1 MHFKSPVLTQ
11 SAFKSS
17 VKYFSWQV
25 THSSDSTMILIF
37 SETFNFFQ
45 FLSFFFTVFSLKNH
59 HPNNGKTI
67 NLYSQREF
75 LLIFSL
81 QTYKFRVI
89 TSPDERFSETLATNS
104 STSPILLPSNS
115 FFLLKIGLFWFIS
128 TRGRVFDRIKNFLKM
143 KLKGTQVWS
152 IFDSFLTLR

>member
-1 MHFKSPVLTQ
+1 MHFKSPVLTH

-25 THSSDSTMILIF
+25 THSAMIEIF
-37 SETFNFFQ
+37 LWDVQFFQ
-45 FLSFFFTVFSLKNH
+45 FLSFFVTEFSLKNH

-89 TSPDERFSETLATNS
+89 TSPDERFSETLATKS
-104 STSPILLPSNS
+104 STSPILLPCNS
-115 FFLLKIGLFWFIS
+115 FFGENRLIMIYIDQG
-128 TRGRVFDRIKNFLKM
+128 
-143 KLKGTQVWS
+143 
-152 IFDSFLTLR
+152 

>member
-25 THSSDSTMILIF
+25 THSSDSTMIF

-45 FLSFFFTVFSLKNH
+45 FLSFFVTVFSLKNH

-104 STSPILLPSNS
+104 STSPICCPVIL
-115 FFLLKIGLFWFIS
+115 FFAENRLILIYIDQG
-128 TRGRVFDRIKNFLKM
+128 
-143 KLKGTQVWS
+143 
-152 IFDSFLTLR
+152 